1 MKNIELFI
9 TFNYVFRHIKT
20 HAGLKP
26 YSCEICN
33 ARFTARTT
41 LRVHMD
47 IHNGVSVKKFG
58 CNLCSIKFDRKYK
71 VKAHQLKVHHLIE
84 TEENESEEN
93 FQQAD

>member
-1 MKNIELFI
+1 MFSDEYWNNIINLF
-9 TFNYVFRHIKT
+9 YRHIKT
-20 HAGLKP
+20 HSGLKP

-58 CNLCSIKFDRKYK
+58 CNLCSMKFDRKYK

-84 TEENESEEN
+84 TEENGPDEN
-93 FQQAD
+93 FIK